1 METIA
6 QDRALMQ
13 LRATL
18 RPGQRELA
26 DWLGG
31 PLAVSAVPGAGKSHG
46 MAVAAAISVARE
58 QLNHHRQLV
67 VVTFTR
73 SAAANIKARI
83 RQYLNDLGLPRTG
96 FTVQTLHGL
105 ALNIAT
111 SHPRLGLDLTVVSL
125 ISDYDKKRLYRSCVE
140 QWARQNPHILEDL
153 IRGQQD
159 DSEETEVLRRRTALL
174 TDILPKL
181 ANIAVGTA
189 KSSYLTPADLYALA
203 DQVEDPYPILAIAA
217 DLYHRYQKGLGERQW
232 IDYDEMILS
241 ALKLL
246 EQDDK
251 LRKDWQER
259 VYAVFEDE
267 AQDSSPLQT
276 RLLEL
281 IAAQGDRPVNFVRVG
296 DPNQAI
302 NSTFTSAD
310 PLFFREFCQDCQAQG
325 RFYEMAQA
333 GRCSPIIIEAANF
346 LVHWANGAQVAGGEL
361 PFRSQDIQPVAANDP
376 QPGANPPPWGQ
387 GLELHFPPD
396 IFASVHLVQQRL
408 AELFQANPQANAAIL
423 VRENKQ
429 GRFIADVLRNP
440 QEYGWDNSLATQG
453 ITIFD
458 VGGNERRSHVPEE
471 LLTLVQFLHRPHS
484 PDYLKAALKV
494 LTERQKIQP
503 QDLNRLASQPEVF
516 LYPTALDDP
525 GSDREQEARQ
535 VCQELL
541 QARLALPLYPLIAY
555 CANYVGYSP
564 TELATADSLIHQL
577 AMMAQTRQTWAVV
590 FPLWQDI
597 VKSNQFENVE
607 LEETDSRYTRSGQ
620 VTIITM
626 HKAKGLDWD
635 AVFLPFLHAQTIP
648 GSLWVPA
655 TAQFLGEVNLADVA
669 RAQIRARASH
679 HPIPDLNTAWQQA
692 KELKIAEDYRLLY
705 VAMTR
710 AKRLL
715 WLSAAHKAPF
725 SWAGFDWHRHY
736 DLSDRPP
743 CPFLLSLGD
752 RFFAATP

>member
-1 METIA
+1 
-6 QDRALMQ
+6 MQ
-13 LRATL
+13 TLAEDQAFDLLRNRL

-26 DWLGG
+26 DWQGG

-58 QLNHHRQLV
+58 QLHHHRQLV

-83 RQYLNDLGLPRTG
+83 RQYLNQLGLPRTG
-96 FTVQTLHGL
+96 FSVQTLHGL

-111 SHPRLGLDLTVVSL
+111 SHPRLGLDLSTISL
-125 ISDYDKKRLYRSCVE
+125 ISDYDKKRLYRTCVE
-140 QWARQNPHILEDL
+140 QWSRQNPHLLDIL
-153 IRGQQD
+153 ITGQQI

-181 ANIAVGTA
+181 AAIAVSTA
-189 KSSYLTPADLYALA
+189 KSSYLTPADLYHLA
-203 DQVEDPYPILAIAA
+203 DQLEDPYPILAIAA
-217 DLYHRYQKGLGERQW
+217 DLYDRYQKGLAQRQW

-246 EQDDK
+246 EKDEK
-251 LRKDWQER
+251 LRQDWQQK

-281 IAAQGDRPVNFVRVG
+281 IAAQGDRPANFVRVG

-310 PLFFREFCQDCQAQG
+310 PLFFRQFCQDCQGQD

-346 LVHWANGAQVAGGEL
+346 LVHWANGSQVAGNEL
-361 PFRSQDIQPVAANDP
+361 PFRSQDIQRVSVNDP

-387 GLELHFPPD
+387 GVELHFPAD
-396 IFASVHLVQQRL
+396 IFASVKLIYDRL
-408 AELFQANPQANAAIL
+408 GELFAANPQATAAIL

-440 QEYGWDNSLATQG
+440 QTYDWENTLETQG
-453 ITIFD
+453 VTIFD

-484 PDYLKAALKV
+484 PNYLKAALHV

-503 QDLNRLASQPEVF
+503 QDLNRLASQPEIF
-516 LYPTALDDP
+516 LYPTALDDL
-525 GSDREQEARQ
+525 GSDREQAARQ

-541 QARLALPLYPLIAY
+541 QARLVLPLYPLIAY
-555 CANYVGYSP
+555 CANYLDYSAA
-564 TELATADSLIHQL
+564 ELATTDSLIHQL
-577 AMMAQTRQTWAVV
+577 AMQAQTRQTWTIV

-597 VKSNQFENVE
+597 VKSNQFENVD
-607 LEETDSRYTRSGQ
+607 LEETDSRYTRSHQ

-635 AVFLPFLHAQTIP
+635 AVFLPFLHANTLP
-648 GSLWVPA
+648 GNLWVPA
-655 TAQFLGEVNLADVA
+655 TAKFLGDVNLADVA
-669 RAQIRARASH
+669 RAQIRAKAH
-679 HPIPDLNTAWQQA
+679 HRPVPDLATAWQQA
-692 KELKIAEDYRLLY
+692 QDLKIAEEYRLLY

-715 WLSAAHKAPF
+715 WLSAAQKAPF

-743 CPFLLSLGD
+743 CPFLLSLSD
-752 RFFAATP
+752 RFFS